1 MVFPYENHTTAQ
13 NRSRGLP
20 KKSARHRGGENTWP
34 NDKPTPFFFLFPLS
48 PWKPLPLPRVRTD
61 HAHLTPSPPPGTRAT
76 QRERDQTAPRPSTSQ
91 PLLGSPQL
99 FFPFLSSPSATNRN
113 SQSKHIPFSFSTP
126 PLSSLPPLQHATAA
140 AAAAAAGKSS
150 RALAVFRSGVAPRPL
165 ADASPVHARARRGRW
180 RGSVSVVRV
189 RVSGR

>member
-76 QRERDQTAPRPSTSQ
+76 QRERDQTAPRPSTSH
-91 PLLGSPQL
+91 PRLGSPQL

-113 SQSKHIPFSFSTP
+113 SQSKHIPFSLFP
-126 PLSSLPPLQHATAA
+126 ASLIAA
-140 AAAAAAGKSS
+140 AAAARYCRRRAAGKTS

-165 ADASPVHARARRGRW
+165 ADASPLHARVRRGWW

-189 RVSGR
+189 RVAGR

>member
-1 MVFPYENHTTAQ
+1 VV
-13 NRSRGLP
+13 SP
-20 KKSARHRGGENTWP
+20 KGRHGTGEEKNTWH
-34 NDKPTPFFFLFPLS
+34 NDKPTPFLASVFFFFH
-48 PWKPLPLPRVRTD
+48 PLPRVRTD
-61 HAHLTPSPPPGTRAT
+61 HAHLTHHPRPRARGQRT

>member
-76 QRERDQTAPRPSTSQ
+76 QRERDQTAPRPSTSH
-91 PLLGSPQL
+91 PRLGSPQL
-99 FFPFLSSPSATNRN
+99 FSPSFPLPRLQIAIPNPNIFPSLSS
-113 SQSKHIPFSFSTP
+113 P
-126 PLSSLPPLQHATAA
+126 PLSSPPPLQHATAA
-140 AAAAAAGKSS
+140 AAAGKTS

-165 ADASPVHARARRGRW
+165 ADASPLHARVRRGWW

-189 RVSGR
+189 RVAGR